1 MELERST
8 EELELER
15 VSEHYYSSGRYYTRL
30 SLINLNFRL
39 EEIVK
44 ETNMSGT
51 FTSMTSVIVV
61 AALEKIFSEYEGKTV
76 GEDFSISEALKH
88 FEIDESNVK
97 KGKKVLKEKKEKK
110 VVKEKKP
117 RKMNNYRL
125 FQKNNHGEISKI
137 LAEKKKEGGDIR
149 FITVAASMWG
159 ELSTEEK
166 EKYAE
171 DAIKYNEAAKNM

>member
-44 ETNMSGT
+44 ETNMSAT
-51 FTSMTSVIVV
+51 FTLSNALASELFSGV
-61 AALEKIFSEYEGKTV
+61 LEKIFSEYEGKTV

-88 FEIDESNVK
+88 FEIDESYLKKGK

-110 VVKEKKP
+110 PLTGYHYFMKKNKEEINKVLIEKKEDNADL
-117 RKMNNYRL
+117 KFLNVASDMWKDL
-125 FQKNNHGEISKI
+125 KKNS
-137 LAEKKKEGGDIR
+137 AEEVK
-149 FITVAASMWG
+149 
-159 ELSTEEK
+159 
-166 EKYAE
+166 
-171 DAIKYNEAAKNM
+171 KYNEEAKNM

>member
-39 EEIVK
+39 EEVVK

-61 AALEKIFSEYEGKTV
+61 AALEKIFSEFEGKKV
-76 GEDFSISEALKH
+76 GEDFSISEALKR
-88 FEIDESNVK
+88 FEIDESNLKKGK

-110 VVKEKKP
+110 PLTGYHYFMKKNKDEINKVLIEKKEDDADI
-117 RKMNNYRL
+117 KFL
-125 FQKNNHGEISKI
+125 KV
-137 LAEKKKEGGDIR
+137 AGDI
-149 FITVAASMWG
+149 WG
-159 ELSTEEK
+159 ELSSEEK
-166 EKYAE
+166 KKYKDE
-171 DAIKYNEAAKNM
+171 AKNM